1 MVVKE
6 DEHGKDIMK
15 TEFDTVDSVPL
26 YKPLKLI
33 IIIR

>member
-6 DEHGKDIMK
+6 DEHGKDVMK
-15 TEFDTVDSVPL
+15 IEFDTVDSVPL